1 MKKLV
6 YLALSLTLGFTAAQ
20 AQTAQ
25 SISSAKAPTSGAKVA
40 TNGPAITFAESKH
53 DFGTIK
59 QGDVV
64 EYTFNFKNTGTQ
76 PLLISDVGV
85 TCGCT
90 ATDWTKTPVAPGK
103 EGYVKAKFNSA
114 YKSGMQNK
122 VITVKSNATAGD
134 AQVAIISNVMVPTEA
149 SAKPADATKKN

>member
-1 MKKLV
+1 MKKIV
-6 YLALSLTLGFTAAQ
+6 FLALSLTLGFSVAQ
-20 AQTAQ
+20 AQNV
-25 SISSAKAPTSGAKVA
+25 APAAAGKVA
-40 TNGPAITFAESKH
+40 IAGPAITFAELKH

-59 QGDVV
+59 QGEVV
-64 EYTFNFKNTGTQ
+64 EYTFNFTNTGNQ

-90 ATDWTKTPVAPGK
+90 ATDWTKEPVAPGK
-103 EGYVKAKFNSA
+103 GGYVKAKFNSA

-134 AQVAIISNVMVPTEA
+134 AQVAIISNVTVPTEA
-149 SAKPADATKKN
+149 SAKPADTKKN